1 MGILGQEKLGRGPR
15 PAVVIAPN
23 AFKETF
29 SPLQAARLIARGLSR
44 ALRARLVLMPV
55 ADGGD
60 GTLEALRARL
70 GGRLV
75 RVRVTGPLG
84 TPVLARYLRAGHTAV
99 IEMAEASGLKLVPP
113 ARRDP
118 MSATTRG
125 TGELILHAWRRGA
138 RSILVG
144 VGGSATVDG
153 GAGAME
159 VLTPRIARRVTVLCD
174 VDNPLLGRRG
184 AAPVFGPQK
193 GATPAMV
200 RRLQGRLRLWAREL
214 KDRTGVDVR
223 RMRGAGAA
231 GGLAAGLAAL
241 GARLVRGADFIL
253 RAVGFPPRPC
263 DFVVTGEGRV
273 DRTSLGG
280 KAVGAVLRASPAP
293 VALVCG
299 RCDLPRHAFETR
311 GRSAAALVEA
321 AERAGRFIQARL
333 DSRPPLN
340 AKKLR
345 RITPSPSSWE

>member
-1 MGILGQEKLGRGPR
+1 MTRRAP
-15 PAVVIAPN
+15 VVVVAPN

-29 SPLQAARLIARGLSR
+29 SPLRAARLIARGLSR
-44 ALRARLVLMPV
+44 AIPRARLLLVPV

-60 GTLEALRARL
+60 GTLEALRAGL

-84 TPVLARYLRAGHTAV
+84 TPVRSRYLRAGRTAV

-113 ARRDP
+113 AKRNP
-118 MSATTRG
+118 MVTTTRG
-125 TGELILHAWRRGA
+125 TGELIAHAFRRGA
-138 RSILVG
+138 REILVG

-153 GAGAME
+153 GAGALE
-159 VLTPRIARRVTVLCD
+159 AVEPRMARRVTVLCD
-174 VDNPLLGRRG
+174 VDNPLLGPRG
-184 AAPVFGPQK
+184 AARVFGPQK

-200 RRLQGRLRLWAREL
+200 RLLEARLARWARQL
-214 KDRTGVDVR
+214 RARTGVDVR
-223 RMRGAGAA
+223 GLRGAGAA

-241 GARLVRGADFIL
+241 GARLVSGADYIL
-253 RAVGFPPRPC
+253 RAAGFPRPC

-293 VALVCG
+293 VVLVCG
-299 RCDLPRHAFETR
+299 RCDLKGRPFFETR
-311 GRSAAALVEA
+311 DRSAAALAEA

-333 DSRPPLN
+333 G
-340 AKKLR
+340 AR
-345 RITPSPSSWE
+345 R